1 MKNQLDSFLLTDC
14 VNIVCLMNESLLCA
28 VLHTKLLDV
37 CSGEIEGGRRSTNYS
52 ILRSTS
58 LKPHERDMSFIGIM

>member
-14 VNIVCLMNESLLCA
+14 VNIVCLMKESWLCA
-28 VLHTKLLDV
+28 VLHTKLLYV
-37 CSGEIEGGRRSTNYS
+37 CLGEIEEGRR